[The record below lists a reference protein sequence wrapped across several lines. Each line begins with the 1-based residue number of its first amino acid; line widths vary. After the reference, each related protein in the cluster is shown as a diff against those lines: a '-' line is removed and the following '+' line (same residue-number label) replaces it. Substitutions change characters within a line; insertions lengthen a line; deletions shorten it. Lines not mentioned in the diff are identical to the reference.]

1 MIHLAPLGW
10 LVKKQWRTAAASLES
25 DPTTKVVLEG
35 YPCQEQGTH
44 VLLATQCTT
53 TALQR
58 AKAAVS

>member
-1 MIHLAPLGW
+1 